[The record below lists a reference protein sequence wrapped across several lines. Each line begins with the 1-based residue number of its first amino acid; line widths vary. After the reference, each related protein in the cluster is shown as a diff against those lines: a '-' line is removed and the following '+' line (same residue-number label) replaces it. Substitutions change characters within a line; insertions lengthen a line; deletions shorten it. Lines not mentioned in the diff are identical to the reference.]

1 MSSSLDPIDQS
12 LAIYMP
18 GVSRSLLE
26 ELAGH
31 LRGCYSS
38 TLATSMELTEVPE
51 VIAARAGVR
60 AAPSPAELADALA
73 MIKRTAAFMSPPG
86 EHEQLKRNLLSL
98 KQQVGEYERNFDSVS
113 EKLQHVKDE
122 AAEYKRR
129 FMAAEEKLDVL
140 MGALSQVVGL
150 LPTQLCRQPV
160 EGWVMLQS
168 LPQE

>member
-1 MSSSLDPIDQS
+1 MSPPLDPIDQS

-31 LRGCYSS
+31 LRGCFHGTS
-38 TLATSMELTEVPE
+38 ATSMDLTEVPD
-51 VIAARAGVR
+51 VLAASAGVR

-73 MIKRTAAFMSPPG
+73 TIKRAAALVSPLV
-86 EHEQLKRNLLSL
+86 EHEQLKRSFISL
-98 KQQVGEYERNFDSVS
+98 EQQVSQYERSFDSVT
-113 EKLQHVKDE
+113 EKLQHVKAE

-129 FMAAEEKLDVL
+129 FLAAEEKLDVL
-140 MGALSQVVGL
+140 MGALSRAVGL
-150 LPTQLCRQPV
+150 LPPQLCRQPT

-168 LPQE
+168 LPLE

>member
-1 MSSSLDPIDQS
+1 MSSPLDPIDQS

-31 LRGCYSS
+31 LRGCYSGS
-38 TLATSMELTEVPE
+38 PATGMDLSEVPD
-51 VIAARAGVR
+51 VLAAGAGVR

-73 MIKRTAAFMSPPG
+73 TIKRTAAFVSPLG

-98 KQQVGEYERNFDSVS
+98 KQQVSEYERSFDSVS
-113 EKLQHVKDE
+113 EKLQYVKDE

-129 FMAAEEKLDVL
+129 FLAAEEKLDVL

-150 LPTQLCRQPV
+150 LPTQLRRQPAA
-160 EGWVMLQS
+160 GWVMLQS